1 MLWRSCA
8 DFTPHKNT
16 GCIAQ
21 MGEAAAAVHMEPFI
35 PRSGVHVETD
45 PKATTVSRA
54 SAMGDDEG
62 VIDEYV
68 KKLEVHTCSAFA
80 SVHMRHHDKAPFT
93 ESCKQRFES
102 C

>member
-1 MLWRSCA
+1 M
-8 DFTPHKNT
+8 
-16 GCIAQ
+16 
-21 MGEAAAAVHMEPFI
+21 HMEPFI

-68 KKLEVHTCSAFA
+68 KKLEVHSCAAFCVCA
-80 SVHMRHHDKAPFT
+80 HETARQGATMKAVI
-93 ESCKQRFES
+93 
-102 C
+102 

>member
-1 MLWRSCA
+1 MKLDCRSHLCA
-8 DFTPHKNT
+8 CCN
-16 GCIAQ
+16 AQ
-21 MGEAAAAVHMEPFI
+21 MAEAAAAVHVEPFT

-68 KKLEVHTCSAFA
+68 KRLEVRSCTAFRVCA
-80 SVHMRHHDKAPFT
+80 RDTAW
-93 ESCKQRFES
+93 
-102 C
+102 

>member
-1 MLWRSCA
+1 MA
-8 DFTPHKNT
+8 
-16 GCIAQ
+16 
-21 MGEAAAAVHMEPFI
+21 EAAAAVHMEPFI

-68 KKLEVHTCSAFA
+68 KKLEVHSCAAFA
-80 SVHMRHHDKAPFT
+80 SVHMNQRDKVPFT
-93 ESCKQRFES
+93 KSY
-102 C
+102 